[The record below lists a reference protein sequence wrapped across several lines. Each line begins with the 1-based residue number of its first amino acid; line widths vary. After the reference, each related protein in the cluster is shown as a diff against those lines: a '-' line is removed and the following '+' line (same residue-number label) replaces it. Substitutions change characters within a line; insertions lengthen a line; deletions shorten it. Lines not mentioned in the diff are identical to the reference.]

1 MNATSPTMPIPRN
14 NTASATGSYSSYVGL
29 YAMLQPISRCCA
41 RKSISAHE
49 GASPYDEC
57 HGCAKIH
64 GVAVLGL
71 AERRLR

>member
-41 RKSISAHE
+41 RKSFQLTRELRPMTNVTGARRFMGSPFSA
-49 GASPYDEC
+49 
-57 HGCAKIH
+57 
-64 GVAVLGL
+64 
-71 AERRLR
+71 